1 MPDVVKHRR
10 KTVGTVVRVE
20 SHESYAARSVE
31 PLAADAGTLLSYPAP
46 KMLVETPQASSRAFA

>member
-1 MPDVVKHRR
+1 
-10 KTVGTVVRVE
+10 VGTIIRVE

>member
-10 KTVGTVVRVE
+10 KTVIVRVE